1 MAGGSGQEGG
11 KVHPRLCSDL
21 ATHLGLQL
29 PGPSKE
35 PSWDASGSSSPGW
48 RGEHLGVALTPMGLL
63 HRAQLSVFPRVEHVS
78 TLQFP
83 MPGAQ
88 GRKPETWDLEMI
100 PGHLLSPSPHAAEP
114 SPHFC
119 PNLPR
124 KTFLGASDSLSARV
138 FLRLQPVLSF
148 LLEDV
153 SSHGHHLPD
162 LQKCEFIPSA
172 LLHQFLENSHP
183 AQTSLGRVSG
193 TGYRTILCPP
203 PCPSEPLE
211 LDSIELNVRLMQFH
225 GDPCH
230 VRSL

>member
-1 MAGGSGQEGG
+1 
-11 KVHPRLCSDL
+11 
-21 ATHLGLQL
+21 
-29 PGPSKE
+29 
-35 PSWDASGSSSPGW
+35 
-48 RGEHLGVALTPMGLL
+48 
-63 HRAQLSVFPRVEHVS
+63 
-78 TLQFP
+78 

-100 PGHLLSPSPHAAEP
+100 SGCHLSPSPRAAEP

-124 KTFLGASDSLSARV
+124 KTFLTASDSLSAHV

-153 SSHGHHLPD
+153 SSHGHRLPD

-203 PCPSEPLE
+203 PSPPEPLE
-211 LDSIELNVRLMQFH
+211 LDSIELNVRLMQLH
-225 GDPCH
+225 GDLCQ